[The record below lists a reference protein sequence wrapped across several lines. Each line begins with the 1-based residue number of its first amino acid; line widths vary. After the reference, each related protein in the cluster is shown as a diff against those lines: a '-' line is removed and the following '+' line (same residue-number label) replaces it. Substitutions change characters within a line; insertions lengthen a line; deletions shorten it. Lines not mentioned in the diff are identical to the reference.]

1 MESIVVD
8 TNVLV
13 ASSLESEP
21 NHLAGQTYIDGLE
34 AGDWVFHLPMLVVV
48 EVMATVNRRVQRSR
62 LALLAT
68 WDQTFVDWE
77 RDGKII
83 LYQLD
88 RPRMDRAIAVAQRD
102 HLRGPD
108 SVIAALADELGIP
121 LKTFDNEIIERFHL
135 ATP

>member
-13 ASSLESEP
+13 ASSLESGP
-21 NHLAGQTYIDGLE
+21 THRAAQTYIDGLE
-34 AGDWVFHLPMLVVV
+34 TGDWIFHLPMLVVV
-48 EVMATVNRRVQRSR
+48 EVIATINRRAQRNR

-68 WDQTFVDWE
+68 WDQNFVDWE
-77 RDGKII
+77 RDGRII
-83 LYQLD
+83 LYPLD
-88 RPRMDRAIAVAQRD
+88 RQRTDRAIAVAQRD

-121 LKTFDNEIIERFHL
+121 LKTFDSEIIDRFPL
-135 ATP
+135 ASS